1 MDELQ
6 THGADRIPA
15 VVSDNGKGRDVG
27 DEKLG
32 ALRAENARLSSD
44 LETSQSK
51 LASTERDLMTA
62 ESITLQLK
70 KELFR
75 FSQVSEVIAGLENE
89 NRVLSQ
95 KAQDADAMSQ
105 QVQKLT
111 KLLDDSEKKNAAVAE
126 KCVEL
131 QQTLSLVHAESNDM
145 AKKLEGGS
153 TEHRRLQEELKETN
167 GKIAALQKDNDAM
180 KVELDSLQAGRSA
193 EASTASATLLKCTE
207 ERDEAR
213 KNLASALEKVTN
225 AEAIKN
231 KEVAAVREAA
241 AKDKTVLVGE
251 WQGRLKSA
259 NALNQKMG
267 TVLLDMRKKVR
278 DLQKEKKKVASSVQ
292 QLHGE
297 MAGLQSG
304 LARPLMKVILGREK
318 LLDDAIVK
326 YQKESAL
333 RRKYFN
339 KVQEL
344 KGNIRVYCR
353 VRPMAAAEKGECV
366 AKFVGNDSL
375 VLPADKGLVGS
386 FEFDR
391 VFTPESSQEDV
402 FVDTE
407 PLVTSVLDGYNVCVF
422 AYGQTGSGK
431 THTMMGY
438 PGNPG
443 VNLRALQELFR
454 LIEERQQ
461 EFKYEVR
468 LSVLEIYNE
477 TIRDLLAP
485 PEVEKT
491 RKHDIHPAK
500 GTTLMFVDNLTE
512 TTCTNIEDVM
522 SCMKTGDGNRS
533 VGVTKMNEHSSRSHA
548 IVMIKVHGTNILTGT
563 ATQSKLTLIDLAGS
577 ERVGKSEAVG
587 ARLKE
592 AQAINK
598 SLSALGNVISSLTAK
613 NAHVPYRD
621 SKLTFLLQDSLGGNS
636 KTLMFVNASP
646 APSNLSE
653 TVCSLNFASRARSV
667 ELGVAKRQTE
677 NPEVSKW
684 KKIATD
690 LGYKGETN

>member
-1 MDELQ
+1 
-6 THGADRIPA
+6 
-15 VVSDNGKGRDVG
+15 
-27 DEKLG
+27 
-32 ALRAENARLSSD
+32 
-44 LETSQSK
+44 
-51 LASTERDLMTA
+51 
-62 ESITLQLK
+62 
-70 KELFR
+70 
-75 FSQVSEVIAGLENE
+75 
-89 NRVLSQ
+89 
-95 KAQDADAMSQ
+95 
-105 QVQKLT
+105 
-111 KLLDDSEKKNAAVAE
+111 
-126 KCVEL
+126 
-131 QQTLSLVHAESNDM
+131 
-145 AKKLEGGS
+145 
-153 TEHRRLQEELKETN
+153 
-167 GKIAALQKDNDAM
+167 
-180 KVELDSLQAGRSA
+180 
-193 EASTASATLLKCTE
+193 
-207 ERDEAR
+207 
-213 KNLASALEKVTN
+213 
-225 AEAIKN
+225 
-231 KEVAAVREAA
+231 
-241 AKDKTVLVGE
+241 
-251 WQGRLKSA
+251 
-259 NALNQKMG
+259 
-267 TVLLDMRKKVR
+267 
-278 DLQKEKKKVASSVQ
+278 
-292 QLHGE
+292 
-297 MAGLQSG
+297 
-304 LARPLMKVILGREK
+304 
-318 LLDDAIVK
+318 
-326 YQKESAL
+326 
-333 RRKYFN
+333 
-339 KVQEL
+339 
-344 KGNIRVYCR
+344 
-353 VRPMAAAEKGECV
+353 
-366 AKFVGNDSL
+366 
-375 VLPADKGLVGS
+375 
-386 FEFDR
+386 
-391 VFTPESSQEDV
+391 
-402 FVDTE
+402 
-407 PLVTSVLDGYNVCVF
+407 
-422 AYGQTGSGK
+422 
-431 THTMMGY
+431 MGY